1 MALIVKNPNAR
12 IESVKGFQILDSR
25 NNPTVACRLTVGG
38 KSVIF
43 KVPSGASTGE
53 KEAVELRDSD
63 KWGVKLAVENINT
76 LIAGGLRMNGM
87 PLSVSQ
93 GTVDQNLI
101 DLDGTANK
109 GKLGANAILSVSCAY
124 AMAQAAYL
132 YEVPLFRLFA
142 DEGKLMLPVPQF
154 NVLNAGK
161 HADSGFEIQ
170 ETMILPAGAKTFG
183 EAFIM
188 GSKTRKALGAI
199 LKRLGHS
206 TGRGDEG
213 GFVNPFKSADDTAKA
228 VLDAIANAGYTPGRD
243 IFLGFDGAFSEIF
256 GKGLM
261 DKEANPRDFTY
272 HFGGKRMTPSGV
284 AEMWADLANKYPIIS
299 IEDGLAENDTAG
311 WQILTSLA
319 GNRVQLVLDDYVCT
333 NIKEIRRAI
342 GEGVG
347 NSSLIKLN
355 QIGTLTETQQ
365 AMKLTSDAGRTNVV
379 SHRSGETEDSFI
391 GHFALH
397 PLVSQIKSGSS
408 GSDRNAKYNEI
419 WMIEQEFP
427 SAAYRGLAAFPP
439 QVQEH
444 VKGEWAK
451 KGHA

>member
-1 MALIVKNPNAR
+1 
-12 IESVKGFQILDSR
+12 
-25 NNPTVACRLTVGG
+25 
-38 KSVIF
+38 
-43 KVPSGASTGE
+43 
-53 KEAVELRDSD
+53 
-63 KWGVKLAVENINT
+63 
-76 LIAGGLRMNGM
+76 
-87 PLSVSQ
+87 
-93 GTVDQNLI
+93 
-101 DLDGTANK
+101 
-109 GKLGANAILSVSCAY
+109 
-124 AMAQAAYL
+124 
-132 YEVPLFRLFA
+132 
-142 DEGKLMLPVPQF
+142 MLPVPQF

-183 EAFIM
+183 DAYIM
-188 GSKTRKALGAI
+188 GSKTRKELGKI
-199 LKRLGHS
+199 IKKLNHS

-228 VLDAIANAGYTPGRD
+228 VIDAIANAGYLPGKD

-261 DKEANPRDFTY
+261 DKEADPRDLTY
-272 HFGGKRMTPSGV
+272 HFSGKRRLPAQI
-284 AEMWADLANKYPIIS
+284 AEMWANLALKYPIIS

-311 WQILTSLA
+311 WQILTNIA
-319 GNRVQLVLDDYVCT
+319 GNRVQLVLDDYICT
-333 NIKEIRRAI
+333 NINEIRRAI

-355 QIGTLTETQQ
+355 QIGTLTETLRAMQ
-365 AMKLTSDAGRTNVV
+365 ATANAGRTNVI

-397 PLVSQIKSGSS
+397 PLISQIKSGSS

-427 SAAYRGLAAFPP
+427 HETAYRGMSAFPAA
-439 QVQEH
+439 VQEYWRG
-444 VKGEWAK
+444 KA
-451 KGHA
+451 

>member
-1 MALIVKNPNAR
+1 MSLVVKNPNAK
-12 IESVKGFQILDSR
+12 ITEVKGFQILDSR
-25 NNPTVACRLTVGG
+25 NNPTVACRISVGS
-38 KSVIF
+38 KSVTF

-63 KWGVKLAVENINT
+63 KWSVTQAAKNIEFMK
-76 LIAGGLRMNGM
+76 AALRMEGM

-93 GTVDQNLI
+93 STMDDNLI
-101 DLDGTANK
+101 GIDGTPNK
-109 GKLGANAILSVSCAY
+109 GKYGANAILAISGAY
-124 AMAQAAYL
+124 AMAQAAFR

-142 DEGKLMLPVPQF
+142 GDGKLMLPVPQF

-183 EAFIM
+183 EAYIM

-199 LKRLGHS
+199 LKKLGHS

-213 GFVNPFKSADDTAKA
+213 GFVNPFKTADDTVKA
-228 VLDAIANAGYTPGRD
+228 VLDAISNAGFVPGKD
-243 IFLGFDGAFSEIF
+243 IFIGFDGAFSEIF
-256 GKGLM
+256 GKDLM
-261 DKEANPRDFTY
+261 DKKANPRDFTY
-272 HFGGKRMTPSGV
+272 HFGGKRKVPSQV
-284 AEMWADLANKYPIIS
+284 AEMWAGLVQKYPIIS

-311 WQILTSLA
+311 WQILTGLV
-319 GNRVQLVLDDYVCT
+319 GNRVQLVLDDYICT
-333 NIKEIRRAI
+333 NINEIRRAI
-342 GEGVG
+342 GESVG

-355 QIGTLTETQQ
+355 QIGTLTETLEAMQ
-365 AMKLTSDAGRTNVV
+365 ATSDAGRTNVI

-427 SAAYRGLAAFPP
+427 GATYRGMAAFSKS
-439 QVQEH
+439 VQEH
-444 VKGEWAK
+444 WQGKAQ
-451 KGHA
+451 